1 MTQYSTP
8 QAQPAPAPHQQ
19 PQLPAQWV
27 PQQPPPNWGPPP
39 WGPPQHNHYPPPGW
53 YPPAPRTS
61 DLAGVSLV
69 FGILWLAWFGSLI
82 AVITGHLAM
91 RECRETGASGK
102 LLAEFGLALGYLG
115 ISIWVLLFVVMSNIS

>member
-1 MTQYSTP
+1 MIQEP
-8 QAQPAPAPHQQ
+8 P
-19 PQLPAQWV
+19 LPTQWV

-39 WGPPQHNHYPPPGW
+39 PGPPQHNQYYPPPGW

-61 DLAGVSLV
+61 ALAVVSLV

-91 RECRETGASGK
+91 RECRETGAGGNG
-102 LLAEFGLALGYLG
+102 LAVAGLALGYLG
-115 ISIWVLLFVVMSNIS
+115 LATFVVPLVLVSALAG

>member
-1 MTQYSTP
+1 
-8 QAQPAPAPHQQ
+8 
-19 PQLPAQWV
+19 V
-27 PQQPPPNWGPPP
+27 
-39 WGPPQHNHYPPPGW
+39 
-53 YPPAPRTS
+53 
-61 DLAGVSLV
+61 VSLV

-115 ISIWVLLFVVMSNIS
+115 ISIWVLLFVVIMG